1 MQCAIVVLPTLEIT
15 MDDTNSRPVSS
26 SLASSRPVSA
36 KAAVKAKRGIVVNVN
51 FFFVGMMLCYLTL
64 QLLFWVFN
72 HLVPG

>member
-26 SLASSRPVSA
+26 RPVSA
-36 KAAVKAKRGIVVNVN
+36 KAAVKAKRGLVVNVN